1 MPKSSFQKKR
11 ILFLRDMFLE
21 RTDEN
26 HPITMDEIISLLSA
40 NGMETSARTI
50 SDDIALLQDMGLDII
65 AQKMPITKYYI
76 GIRDFEPYEVRLLMD
91 CVQSSKVLSESKTEQ
106 LIKKLSGL
114 CSKHEAARIKTT
126 IFDKGIKSAN
136 DKTHF
141 TISVINQAMIE
152 GKQITFKYF
161 EYSPS
166 KSKQYENDGKAYEV
180 IPCELIYV
188 EGTYHL
194 LALKARSAG
203 YILRYKIDQMEEV
216 TLSDDQPKYTGRMLE
231 RSNMNDYHKHNFS
244 LFGGKIERVTI
255 QFPNHLTDT
264 VIDRFGLD
272 VDIKEVDTETFQI
285 TERIAINPQFFGWV
299 FGLGLGIKIV
309 SPASVAQQMKD
320 LLKDA
325 YQTYTVPRKRRK
337 VDETS

>member
-1 MPKSSFQKKR
+1 
-11 ILFLRDMFLE
+11 MFLE

-26 HPITMDEIISLLSA
+26 HPISMDEIISLLSA

-76 GIRDFEPYEVRLLMD
+76 GSRDFEPYEVRLLMD

-161 EYSPS
+161 EYSSS

-180 IPCELIYV
+180 IPCEMIYI
-188 EGTYHL
+188 EDIYYL
-194 LALKARSAG
+194 LVLKAGRGIFVS
-203 YILRYKIDQMEEV
+203 RFKIDQMEEV
-216 TLSDDQPKYTGRMLE
+216 NLSCAQPKYADKMLA
-231 RSNMNDYHKHNFS
+231 RSNVKDINRHNFS
-244 LFGGKIERVTI
+244 LHDGKIEEVTI
-255 QFPNHLTDT
+255 LFPNDLAG
-264 VIDRFGLD
+264 VFIDRFGID
-272 VDIKEVDTETFQI
+272 VNIRETDEGFII
-285 TERIAINPQFFGWV
+285 TERIALNMEFLGWI
-299 FGLGLGIKIV
+299 FSLGAEVKIIT
-309 SPASVAQQMKD
+309 PHWATQAMKD
-320 LLKDA
+320 LLKD
-325 YQTYTVPRKRRK
+325 TYKVYTIPRNRRK
-337 VDETS
+337 NKDDSSEEDESSSNI